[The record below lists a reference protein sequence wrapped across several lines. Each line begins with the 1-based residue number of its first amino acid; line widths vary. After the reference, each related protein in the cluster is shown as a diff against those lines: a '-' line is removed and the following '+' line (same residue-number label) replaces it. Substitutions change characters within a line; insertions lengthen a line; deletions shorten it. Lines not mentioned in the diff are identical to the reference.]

1 MLVSGQSLKGKQYIL
16 PLSLKVHPDIEKVA
30 PEVFKNLSALYM
42 KYIESSDLGHEVLW
56 SFSFVS
62 KNSLA
67 YFLTQY
73 ITETDLNTMYV
84 GTPRYDWHGLNED
97 VLRTTK
103 KQTTKNN
110 KTINTDVVKTL
121 QGSLHNTLSTTMHVY
136 GHPTALLSDTGIA
149 PLYIIQNLQLVQ
161 LRFRLCDSWSL
172 SHLGHLYPGTT
183 PVMINLDHNRSCP
196 W

>member
-1 MLVSGQSLKGKQYIL
+1 VLVSGQSLKGKQYIL

-84 GTPRYDWHGLNED
+84 CTPRYD
-97 VLRTTK
+97 
-103 KQTTKNN
+103 
-110 KTINTDVVKTL
+110 
-121 QGSLHNTLSTTMHVY
+121 
-136 GHPTALLSDTGIA
+136 
-149 PLYIIQNLQLVQ
+149 
-161 LRFRLCDSWSL
+161 
-172 SHLGHLYPGTT
+172 
-183 PVMINLDHNRSCP
+183 
-196 W
+196 